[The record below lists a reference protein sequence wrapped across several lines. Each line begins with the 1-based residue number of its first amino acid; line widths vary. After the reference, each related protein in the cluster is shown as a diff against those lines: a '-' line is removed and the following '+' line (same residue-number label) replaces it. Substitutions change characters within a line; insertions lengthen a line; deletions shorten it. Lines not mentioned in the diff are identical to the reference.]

1 MPDILGLEWG
11 VTVEQVSTLAPHIP
25 IQKKQAPAPG
35 EPPAYAL
42 PALDP
47 VFKNANTRIITEDE
61 VLGFIETVTAI
72 VRGRVLRASK
82 LPDTAP
88 YLAYLAAA
96 GAGVIANGAAHYL
109 VAAAFPLKAG
119 TNDNT
124 SYAEV
129 LRLRFEEGLA
139 ELLKGLADALEDA
152 EGEGAL
158 PPGRMFPVVFTPT
171 EIRFPDAGRF

>member
-35 EPPAYAL
+35 EPEAYIP

-61 VLGFIETVTAI
+61 VLGFIASVSAT
-72 VRGRVLRASK
+72 VRGRVLRAAK

-88 YLAYLAAA
+88 YLAYLATA
-96 GAGVIANGAAHYL
+96 GATVILNGAAHYL

-119 TNDNT
+119 TNENT

-129 LRLRFEEGLA
+129 LRARYMEGLD
-139 ELLKGLADALEDA
+139 ELTAALREALEDA
-152 EGEGAL
+152 ETAGEL
-158 PPGRMFPVVFTPT
+158 PAGRVYPIAFSSP
-171 EIRFPDAGRF
+171 EIRFPDRGRF